1 MRVVFSKASI
11 SDLEGIS
18 EYISRDSPGA
28 ARRVVQ
34 RIRRSVRRLSRFPRS
49 ARLGSEP
56 GTRELVATG
65 LPFIVVYR
73 IVEESARPFV
83 EVIAVL
89 HAARDRAGDEVPL
102 RTARLD
108 VP

>member
-28 ARRVVQ
+28 ARRGGAAHSAFGTTALPISKV
-34 RIRRSVRRLSRFPRS
+34 RSPR
-49 ARLGSEP
+49 SEP